1 MNRYILTMAI
11 TFAACTARAQQSE
24 IFAPDGKAIKGYDA
38 VAFFKEAKPVVGA
51 DSLTYQYK
59 GSDWLFA
66 SRANLEAF
74 KANPDQYVPQYGGYC
89 AYGTSQGHKAPTETD
104 TWTIVD
110 DKLYFNYNMKVK
122 NTWSKKREELIEKA
136 DTQWPLI
143 KDKAP

>member
-1 MNRYILTMAI
+1 MAI
-11 TFAACTARAQQSE
+11 TFAAWTARAQQSE
-24 IFAPDGKAIKGYDA
+24 IFAPDGKAIKGYDV
-38 VAFFKEAKPVVGA
+38 VAFFKEAKPVEGA
-51 DSLTYQYK
+51 DSLAYRYK
-59 GSDWLFA
+59 GSDWLFT
-66 SRANLEAF
+66 SRGNLEAF
-74 KANPDQYVPQYGGYC
+74 KENPEKYVPQYGGYC

-143 KDKAP
+143 KDKAQ